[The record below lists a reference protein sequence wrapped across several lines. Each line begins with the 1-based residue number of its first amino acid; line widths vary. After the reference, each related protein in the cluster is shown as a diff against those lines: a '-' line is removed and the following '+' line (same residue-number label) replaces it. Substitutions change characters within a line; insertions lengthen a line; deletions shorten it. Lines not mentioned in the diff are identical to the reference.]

1 MAHSDQ
7 TTRMFVGHFLYMYT
21 VCMDYQQSQGIGKET
36 LKLAGR
42 RVKNDELVFSNPWIT
57 HISN

>member
-7 TTRMFVGHFLYMYT
+7 TTRICLLVTFCTCTLYVWIT
-21 VCMDYQQSQGIGKET
+21 NQGMGKET